1 MYFTAGMRT
10 AKSQSRYTP
19 SLLEL
24 FSHRML
30 SRPVPSPVTWLIV
43 PIDSRRRPRHSRNV
57 PSEAPPNRDRDD
69 REREKGRIE
78 RLIPELVKRLVESG
92 VERLADS
99 PETVRHWA
107 NELRLPKELLNA
119 ILTHVEDAKSEIF
132 KVVVREVR
140 EFLERANLADELSR
154 VLTGVT
160 LEVKTQVR
168 FVPNEAKSG
177 RPQPAAKASVA
188 VTREE
193 PELDSERV
201 NPANIEEAEEKE
213 T

>member
-1 MYFTAGMRT
+1 MNSG
-10 AKSQSRYTP
+10 S
-19 SLLEL
+19 
-24 FSHRML
+24 
-30 SRPVPSPVTWLIV
+30 IV
-43 PIDSRRRPRHSRNV
+43 PIDSRRCPRHARTV
-57 PSEAPPNRDRDD
+57 PSDAPPNRDREE
-69 REREKGRIE
+69 RERGRIE
-78 RLIPELVKRLVESG
+78 RLIPELVKRLVETG

-99 PETVRHWA
+99 PEAVRQWA

-140 EFLERANLADELSR
+140 EFLERANLADEISR

-177 RPQPAAKASVA
+177 RLQPAAQASA
-188 VTREE
+188 AREE
-193 PELDSERV
+193 GETG
-201 NPANIEEAEEKE
+201 AEPPHSLAVEKAQE
-213 T
+213 QEP

>member
-1 MYFTAGMRT
+1 M
-10 AKSQSRYTP
+10 
-19 SLLEL
+19 
-24 FSHRML
+24 
-30 SRPVPSPVTWLIV
+30 PSPVTWLIV
-43 PIDSRRRPRHSRNV
+43 PIDSSRCPRHARNV
-57 PSEAPPNRDRDD
+57 PSEAPPNRDRED

-119 ILTHVEDAKSEIF
+119 ILSHVEDAKSEIF

-177 RPQPAAKASVA
+177 RLQPAAKASVA
-188 VTREE
+188 VTRDE
-193 PELDSERV
+193 PELDSDRV
-201 NPANIEEAEEKE
+201 TPVNIDEVEEKDA
-213 T
+213 

>member
-1 MYFTAGMRT
+1 M
-10 AKSQSRYTP
+10 P
-19 SLLEL
+19 S
-24 FSHRML
+24 
-30 SRPVPSPVTWLIV
+30 
-43 PIDSRRRPRHSRNV
+43 D
-57 PSEAPPNRDRDD
+57 APPNRDRED

-78 RLIPELVKRLVESG
+78 RLIPELVKRFVETG

-99 PETVRHWA
+99 PETVRQWA
-107 NELRLPKELLNA
+107 NELRLPKEVLNA

-140 EFLERANLADELSR
+140 EFLERANLADEISR

-177 RPQPAAKASVA
+177 RQQPAAKASVSL
-188 VTREE
+188 TRDEG
-193 PELDSERV
+193 DIASEQPDAI
-201 NPANIEEAEEKE
+201 NASEAKEKGP
-213 T
+213 